1 MVCGWVL
8 YWCMYI
14 CMYVHGG
21 IPYSSIYMN
30 ENATSV
36 VILEGRENMDPL
48 FDSVTAVTTDEKEII
63 FSLMCFLFT
72 PEELFLRVAS
82 SH

>member
-36 VILEGRENMDPL
+36 VILEGRKNMYPL
-48 FDSVTAVTTDEKEII
+48 FDSVTAVGTDIERNYFFFYVFFPSIK
-63 FSLMCFLFT
+63 
-72 PEELFLRVAS
+72 
-82 SH
+82 